1 MWNTGNKWE
10 IRENDSDHITP
21 LWGTEWRWAYQIIPS
36 SKKWHHSSCFCCPV
50 TQSCPTL
57 CDLVDG
63 SMPGFPVLHYLPRF
77 AQTHVHWVDD
87 AIQQFHLLSPPS
99 FLDLNLS
106 QHQGLFQWVSS
117 SNQVVK
123 VLQLQLQHQS
133 FQ

>member
-10 IRENDSDHITP
+10 IRENDSDHIIP
-21 LWGTEWRWAYQIIPS
+21 LWGIEWRWVYQIIPS
-36 SKKWHHSSCFCCPV
+36 SKEWHHSSCCCCLV

-57 CDLVDG
+57 CDPVDG
-63 SMPGFPVLHYLPRF
+63 SMPGFPVLYYLPRF

-87 AIQQFHLLSPPS
+87 AIQQFLLSPPS
-99 FLDLNLS
+99 FLNLNLS

-123 VLQLQLQHQS
+123 VLELQLQHQS